1 MSGISMKWLGG
12 TQYMAAD
19 EAGHVVVTDKEG
31 KGIKPPLLLLV
42 SLVGCAGVDV
52 VQILEKQRQAFTGIE
67 VSVSKENAPDPPWTI
82 TKIHTEWV
90 IRGAGLKQK
99 AVERAVRLSL
109 EKYCSVS
116 ASLTSELVTTV
127 RIVDDDAEETAG

>member
-1 MSGISMKWLGG
+1 MAAINMKWTGG

-19 EAGHVVVTDKEG
+19 EAGHVVVTDQDG
-31 KGIKPPLLLLV
+31 DGFKPPLLLLV

-52 VQILEKQRQAFTGIE
+52 VHILEKQRQAFTGIE
-67 VSVSKENAPDPPWTI
+67 VSVSKENAPEPPWTI
-82 TKIHTEWV
+82 TKIQSDWV
-90 IRGAGLKQK
+90 VRGRGLKQQ

-116 ASLTSELVTTV
+116 ASLNSELVTTV
-127 RIVDDDAEETAG
+127 RIIDEETEESGA